1 MDDGWMRMTRPA
13 YNYRIAFRLS
23 TTLAKVQDLAAITL
37 HAFDVFSKLSIL
49 FFHHPKIDSY
59 LVRRILNKLFLRLL
73 SANKDI

>member
-49 FFHHPKIDSY
+49 FFIMNQTNST
-59 LVRRILNKLFLRLL
+59 LNCLL
-73 SANKDI
+73 SVSLPFDHSR